1 MCGVGGWGR
10 ENKDAATAKNN
21 LAQETT
27 FLIRILDFDMNF
39 DMAQETSFVTQIVD
53 FEMNFDP
60 TLVC

>member
-10 ENKDAATAKNN
+10 ENKEAATATNY
-21 LAQETT
+21 LAQVTT
-27 FLIRILDFDMNF
+27 FLILDFDRNF
-39 DMAQETSFVTQIVD
+39 DMAQETSFVIQIVD